1 MAKKT
6 DFTKNTKNTFDVMRT
21 IATSNT
27 ADTQDT
33 NDTKNKK
40 EEYRFNARFTPDQW
54 KYLQEKKWTTRRSI
68 TAILQELVIED
79 MERHPEIVKTIDELN
94 G

>member
-1 MAKKT
+1 MARKT
-6 DFTKNTKNTFDVMRT
+6 DFTKNTKNTIDVMRT

-27 ADTQDT
+27 ADTKDT
-33 NDTKNKK
+33 RDTKN
-40 EEYRFNARFTPDQW
+40 EYRFNTRFTSEQW

-68 TAILQELVIED
+68 TAILQELVTED